1 MDKEIIKKI
10 IEAGNHAPSG
20 GNSQPW
26 KFIVKNNVIQI
37 IALPENDHRILN
49 FKNRGTYI
57 AHGAL
62 IENIDITSRALGYEP
77 KFELFPKTNVSTSVT
92 FYPLNG
98 TREVDLYSYIFQ
110 RHSNRKSFKT
120 EPLSQK
126 EKEYIFQDVNKFP
139 QCELSVVEGEDIH
152 RVAENVA
159 FDTVINLQNQLLH
172 KLLFQEI
179 IWKEEEQK
187 YRSGLYVKT
196 MEVTPPKAFVFGLLK
211 HWKIA
216 QLFNKL
222 KIPQKIHT
230 ESTKT
235 MSSSG
240 LFGAIVVSNDDKSFI
255 HAGRLMENIWLRTA
269 KLGLGFHLITGVVF
283 YWQQINLGDNKIF
296 SVEERNIINRAYENL
311 SEIFKVK
318 NRIIALTFRIGKA
331 DKPSAVSYRRP
342 SKIEWND
349 E

>member
-139 QCELSVVEGEDIH
+139 Q
-152 RVAENVA
+152 
-159 FDTVINLQNQLLH
+159 
-172 KLLFQEI
+172 
-179 IWKEEEQK
+179 
-187 YRSGLYVKT
+187 
-196 MEVTPPKAFVFGLLK
+196 
-211 HWKIA
+211 
-216 QLFNKL
+216 
-222 KIPQKIHT
+222 
-230 ESTKT
+230 
-235 MSSSG
+235 
-240 LFGAIVVSNDDKSFI
+240 
-255 HAGRLMENIWLRTA
+255 
-269 KLGLGFHLITGVVF
+269 
-283 YWQQINLGDNKIF
+283 
-296 SVEERNIINRAYENL
+296 
-311 SEIFKVK
+311 
-318 NRIIALTFRIGKA
+318 
-331 DKPSAVSYRRP
+331 
-342 SKIEWND
+342 
-349 E
+349 